1 MTLNRSLQRARVGGG
16 GLHKTRMNR
25 TRDGDLDVRLDEKN
39 QPTTRANRRNRVMT
53 MLHEPGDV
61 GNRRHGKHR
70 LNSTEFQRG
79 KRPSPAWMYALQERT
94 MRSEDDVAEAVVVVA
109 AVAEI
114 GAVAAVIEVAAEGDR
129 GKVPQEKAAA
139 DDREKV
145 APEKV
150 APEKV
155 AVGDRGKVALKK
167 AAVDDQGKV
176 APEKAGV
183 IVSPVTLGPLSA
195 MRNTR
200 GGGTNPDNDGSAANG
215 LRSASGFSDGVFYR
229 CAVDV
234 IRAVSKN

>member
-109 AVAEI
+109 VVAAVAEI
-114 GAVAAVIEVAAEGDR
+114 GAVAAVIEVAE
-129 GKVPQEKAAA
+129 E
-139 DDREKV
+139 
-145 APEKV
+145 
-150 APEKV
+150 
-155 AVGDRGKVALKK
+155 GDRGKVALKK

-183 IVSPVTLGPLSA
+183 IVSPVTLGPL
-195 MRNTR
+195 
-200 GGGTNPDNDGSAANG
+200 
-215 LRSASGFSDGVFYR
+215 
-229 CAVDV
+229 
-234 IRAVSKN
+234 